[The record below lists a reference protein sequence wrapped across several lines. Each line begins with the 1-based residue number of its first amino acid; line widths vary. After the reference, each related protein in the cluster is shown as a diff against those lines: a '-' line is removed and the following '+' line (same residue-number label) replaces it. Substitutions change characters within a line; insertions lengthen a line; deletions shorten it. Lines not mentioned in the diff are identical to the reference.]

1 MPFIQPDA
9 LSDLIHGLL
18 CGMVTDN
25 KDPEGINRVQVKFVV
40 PSGDILSAWA
50 RVITKMGGPEMGW
63 TCLPEPDDE
72 VLLRFVNGQPDQP
85 VVVGAVHNGKDV
97 IPFDN
102 SDGKNDERIWYSRS
116 DHHMIFNDGD
126 GAEFIQVET
135 KDGKTNFEMKT
146 ADETIDVYA
155 VKDIILKIGNNLL
168 IDAGTDVTINA
179 GSNYKHQAG
188 SNQEMTAGSN
198 VDVSGS
204 AGVAI
209 TSAAVSFKA

>member
-1 MPFIQPDA
+1 MSLFRNDA
-9 LSDLIHGLL
+9 LSDLIPGLL

-25 KDPEGINRVQVKFVV
+25 KDEKGLNRVQVKYVA

-85 VVVGAVHNGKDV
+85 VVIGAVHNGKDK

-102 SDGKNDERIWYSRS
+102 GDGNNDERIWYSRS

-126 GAEFIQVET
+126 GAEFVQVET
-135 KDGKTNFEMKT
+135 KGGKTNFKLDT
-146 ADETIDVYA
+146 AAETIDLFA
-155 VKDIILKIGNNLL
+155 TKDIILNVGNNLVV
-168 IDAGTDVTINA
+168 DAATDVEIKA
-179 GSNYKHQAG
+179 GSNYKQQAG
-188 SNQEMTAGSN
+188 SNQELVAGSN
-198 VDVSGS
+198 IDLNGS

-209 TSAAVSFKA
+209 TSAAVNFKA